1 MQGVCGAMMDEFP
14 AMGLSLPGLNDED
27 PDTPPPP
34 PPVVRELSQAQKA
47 AVIVR
52 FLLSEGFDLPLDDLP
67 DRMQAQLT
75 KIMGDIGLVD
85 RATLSSVIGEFA
97 DALDSVG
104 LAFPHGLVEALNVMD
119 GKISAQTAS
128 RLRKEAGVRQSGD
141 PWKRLRD
148 VPVSDLVDI
157 VHAESTEV
165 AAVLLSKLDVQ
176 DAAKLLGMLPG
187 PLARRIT
194 FAVSQTRN
202 ITAEAVERIG
212 MSLAT
217 QLNLRPTPVFSDGP
231 GERVGAILNMT
242 PSITRRDMLDG
253 LDERDRGFANSVRES
268 LFTYEDIPDRLQ
280 KRDVA
285 RLVNLMDQSVLVRAL
300 AASDRP
306 ETERVAD
313 FLLKNLTQR
322 MAAALKE
329 EARSLEEMDDAAGE
343 AAMAE
348 MILAI
353 QKLESLGELA
363 LRPQEK
369 KT

>member
-1 MQGVCGAMMDEFP
+1 MMDEFP
-14 AMGLSLPGLNDED
+14 AMSLAIPGVNDE
-27 PDTPPPP
+27 PAVPAA
-34 PPVVRELSQAQKA
+34 PPVIRELNQAQKA

-52 FLLSEGFDLPLDDLP
+52 LLLSEGYDLPLEELP
-67 DRMQAQLT
+67 DHMQAQLT
-75 KIMGDIGLVD
+75 TIMGDIGLVD
-85 RATLSSVIGEFA
+85 RATLSAVVDEFA
-97 DALDSVG
+97 AALDSVG
-104 LAFPHGLVEALNVMD
+104 LSFPHGLVEALNVMD

-141 PWKRLRD
+141 PWKRLRE

-157 VHAESTEV
+157 VQAESTEV

-187 PLARRIT
+187 PAARRIT

-217 QLNLRPTPVFSDGP
+217 QLNLRPTPVFADAP
-231 GERVGAILNMT
+231 GERVGAILNMA
-242 PSITRRDMLDG
+242 PSATRRDMLDG
-253 LDERDRGFANSVRES
+253 LDERDQDFAASVRDA

-280 KRDVA
+280 RRDVG
-285 RLVNLMDQSVLVRAL
+285 RLVNMIDQKVLVLAL

-306 ETERVAD
+306 DTERTAE
-313 FLLKNLTQR
+313 FFFKNLTAR
-322 MAAALKE
+322 MAGSLKDEVRGVDDLDE
-329 EARSLEEMDDAAGE
+329 EKGE

-348 MILAI
+348 IILSI
-353 QKLESLGELA
+353 QKLESMGELT
-363 LRPQEK
+363 LKPPEK
-369 KT
+369 KS